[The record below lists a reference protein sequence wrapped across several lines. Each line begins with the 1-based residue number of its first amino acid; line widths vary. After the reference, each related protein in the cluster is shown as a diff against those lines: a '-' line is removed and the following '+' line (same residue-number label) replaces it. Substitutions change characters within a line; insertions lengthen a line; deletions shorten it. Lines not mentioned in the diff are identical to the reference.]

1 MDSKTITRFLSLEQ
15 LSKEQLNSFKTG
27 KEDVDMIDVEPE
39 QDGKPGDLLEGQRQY
54 NSVIHSIQEKAHLA
68 YGISNYVKSNAILK
82 AAYTVGG
89 KYINADIIQSSILGI
104 RSHYTA
110 PIALGDA
117 ISPVSSYN
125 GAQFDISILLWKAR
139 SAFTGIMDGFTI
151 AIMLIALFG
160 TVLLWMYESVLTTA
174 FFASCGGMTFVFSHG
189 RFDVIPPG
197 GCFDGVSSHSSK
209 NENVGGKEGSS
220 DK

>member
-15 LSKEQLNSFKTG
+15 LSKEQLSSFKTG

-54 NSVIHSIQEKAHLA
+54 NSAHLA

-82 AAYTVGG
+82 TAYTVGG

-104 RSHYTA
+104 RSHYTT

-117 ISPVSSYN
+117 ISPVLSYN
-125 GAQFDISILLWKAR
+125 GAQFDISILHWKAR
-139 SAFTGIMDGFTI
+139 SAFTGIMAGFTI

-160 TVLLWMYESVLTTA
+160 TVLLWMYESVLKTA
-174 FFASCGGMTFVFSHG
+174 FFASCGGMTFVFSHE

>member
-15 LSKEQLNSFKTG
+15 LSKEQLSSFKTG
-27 KEDVDMIDVEPE
+27 KEDVDMIDVETE

-110 PIALGDA
+110 PICSFM
-117 ISPVSSYN
+117 I
-125 GAQFDISILLWKAR
+125 
-139 SAFTGIMDGFTI
+139 
-151 AIMLIALFG
+151 
-160 TVLLWMYESVLTTA
+160 VLLY
-174 FFASCGGMTFVFSHG
+174 FFFL
-189 RFDVIPPG
+189 
-197 GCFDGVSSHSSK
+197 
-209 NENVGGKEGSS
+209 N
-220 DK
+220 